1 MMFFMCVQL
10 ILSCERQIIV
20 FLLGMQYITIKKIKP
35 YKTMQLR
42 KMSNA
47 VLPSNPMF
55 MRLWIQIELS
65 LFFKI
70 FKNEY
75 RTNWDSLVA
84 QLVKNPP
91 ANAEDLGFDPW
102 GGKIPWRREQLPTT
116 PVFWT
121 GKFHGLI
128 QSVGSQRVRHYWV
141 ASTFTFFI
149 EPNLHSLILFP
160 DATAFTIFSCVY
172 TEMGYNL
179 FYNFPFVLLLL
190 CHICI

>member
-1 MMFFMCVQL
+1 MFFMCVQL

-35 YKTMQLR
+35 YKTMRLR

-47 VLPSNPMF
+47 VLPSNPVF

-91 ANAEDLGFDPW
+91 SMRKTWVLIPEVGRSPGEGNSYPLLQCPGLENSVDLYSPW
-102 GGKIPWRREQLPTT
+102 GRKESDTTEWLPLS
-116 PVFWT
+116 
-121 GKFHGLI
+121 H
-128 QSVGSQRVRHYWV
+128 
-141 ASTFTFFI
+141 
-149 EPNLHSLILFP
+149 
-160 DATAFTIFSCVY
+160 FS
-172 TEMGYNL
+172 
-179 FYNFPFVLLLL
+179 
-190 CHICI
+190 